1 MHAAQSAY
9 KACCSYQKSFCHLF
23 DISCCL
29 SLTGWSKSII
39 NKDCLPYNAQS
50 QRKIQ
55 NFEIVSPEGAFS
67 LQDTVHL
74 PSSSKFKNQIYS
86 FLIIEVS
93 AHIKNSGPGHT
104 KKQ

>member
-1 MHAAQSAY
+1 MQAAQLTC
-9 KACCSYQKSFCHLF
+9 KAGCSYQKSFCHLF
-23 DISCCL
+23 DVSCCL
-29 SLTGWSKSII
+29 SLTGWWKSII
-39 NKDCLPYNAQS
+39 DKDCLPYNAQS
-50 QRKIQ
+50 QRKVK

-93 AHIKNSGPGHT
+93 AHIKNSGPEHT